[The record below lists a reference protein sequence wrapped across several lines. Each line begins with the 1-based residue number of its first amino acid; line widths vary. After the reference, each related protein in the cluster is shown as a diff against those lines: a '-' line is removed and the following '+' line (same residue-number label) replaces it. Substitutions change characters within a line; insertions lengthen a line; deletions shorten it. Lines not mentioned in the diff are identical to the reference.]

1 MVISLVSGI
10 CTHAY
15 LTQRDCLIMEEG
27 ETCMVAHVYNASAQE
42 GESGVLHIRGQSCI
56 QKESIF

>member
-1 MVISLVSGI
+1 
-10 CTHAY
+10 
-15 LTQRDCLIMEEG
+15 MEEG